1 MPKAAKKKVT
11 KPVTKVAARRTRPK
25 PKRKPREKP
34 MADKE
39 KSDDKGYSTG
49 VATAS
54 PPKTVEK
61 EPLAGG
67 TQGSYSATTVSVPP
81 AEMLTEQE
89 KDAAAGG
96 EGAGVG
102 PVSAS
107 ETTTGPVETIEDQGI
122 GPRTPYPTGNP
133 PPPDA
138 PVVAAKKGK

>member
-1 MPKAAKKKVT
+1 
-11 KPVTKVAARRTRPK
+11 
-25 PKRKPREKP
+25 

-54 PPKTVEK
+54 PPK

-67 TQGSYSATTVSVPP
+67 AQGSYSAATVSVPP
-81 AEMLTEQE
+81 ADMLTEQE
-89 KDAAAGG
+89 KEAAAGG

-102 PVSAS
+102 PVSPS

-122 GPRTPYPTGNP
+122 GPRTPYPTSE
-133 PPPDA
+133 PDV
-138 PVVAAKKGK
+138 PVATAKKGK

>member
-89 KDAAAGG
+89 KDTSS
-96 EGAGVG
+96 ELPGVG
-102 PVSAS
+102 PASAS
-107 ETTTGPVETIEDQGI
+107 ETSPGPAETIEDLGI
-122 GPRTPYPTGNP
+122 GPREPYPTGGAE
-133 PPPDA
+133 A
-138 PVVAAKKGK
+138 PVVESTKKGK